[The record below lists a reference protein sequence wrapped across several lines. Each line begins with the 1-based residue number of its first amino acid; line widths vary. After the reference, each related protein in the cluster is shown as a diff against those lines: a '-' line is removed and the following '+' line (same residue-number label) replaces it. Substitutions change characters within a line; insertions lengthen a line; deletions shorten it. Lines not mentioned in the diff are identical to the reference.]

1 MRVRADERNRKC
13 VRTLISNSCGG
24 WVGGAPEDGWLPMA
38 AAPRALRGSL
48 ARPPVRSLLRPA
60 RGAGGACSRPTPQAQ
75 TRYDRVWA
83 VPSSASRTEPSGLS
97 ARWRRELV
105 RGAPPA
111 RPSPATE
118 ERRINRQQG
127 KTSHTESFRSR
138 SRHDLCGGVGGYLEK
153 LLRCRDGEGDDAAA
167 APVCSSPSLCLPRPF
182 DLRGAPESRT
192 AAANPSP
199 QSKSPH
205 SEIMSLACVNSQR
218 GKCFSHRQC

>member
-1 MRVRADERNRKC
+1 

-83 VPSSASRTEPSGLS
+83 VPSSASRTEPNGLS
-97 ARWRRELV
+97 ARWRRELSS
-105 RGAPPA
+105 GAPRPPA
-111 RPSPATE
+111 PHRRPKSDDPTGSRVRPPTPKASARARDTTCAAVWVA
-118 ERRINRQQG
+118 I
-127 KTSHTESFRSR
+127 SR
-138 SRHDLCGGVGGYLEK
+138 SSSSVETAKETTPQQH
-153 LLRCRDGEGDDAAA
+153 LRVRLPTAPLSLRD
-167 APVCSSPSLCLPRPF
+167 
-182 DLRGAPESRT
+182 APESRT

-199 QSKSPH
+199 QSKSLH
-205 SEIMSLACVNSQR
+205 SEIMPLAWVNSQR
-218 GKCFSHRQC
+218 GKCFPHRQC

>member
-1 MRVRADERNRKC
+1 

-83 VPSSASRTEPSGLS
+83 VPSSASRTEPNGLS
-97 ARWRRELV
+97 ARWRRELSS
-105 RGAPPA
+105 GAPRPPA
-111 RPSPATE
+111 PHRRPKSDDPTGSRVRPPTPKASARARDTTCAAVWVA
-118 ERRINRQQG
+118 I
-127 KTSHTESFRSR
+127 SR
-138 SRHDLCGGVGGYLEK
+138 SSSAVETAKETTPQQHLC
-153 LLRCRDGEGDDAAA
+153 AAA
-167 APVCSSPSLCLPRPF
+167 LLSLA
-182 DLRGAPESRT
+182 RGPLIYAPESRT

-199 QSKSPH
+199 QSKSLH
-205 SEIMSLACVNSQR
+205 SEIMPLACVNSQR
-218 GKCFSHRQC
+218 GKRFPHRQC